1 MTVGGGV
8 TWREGVCLD
17 PANTARVPAN
27 VEFDTVLSHQF
38 GSHWKVAMNGYNL
51 ANRLNYGNL
60 FSNRVTPSIG
70 RSFLFNLSASY

>member
-1 MTVGGGV
+1 VGGGM
-8 TWREGVCLD
+8 TWREGVFVD

-27 VEFDTVLSHQF
+27 VEFDAVISHRF
-38 GSHWKVAMNGYNL
+38 DRHWKVSMNGYNL

-70 RSFLFNLSASY
+70 RAFLFNLSADY